1 VLYDVRGGWL
11 QPSTWM
17 WEHPWDVRLH
27 SCFTDWLRENWAHCD
42 DERLWTLYR
51 CPHDE
56 LYE

>member
-1 VLYDVRGGWL
+1 
-11 QPSTWM
+11 M